1 MRGIQLENSEKT
13 TKTTKITKTEKIEKD
28 RPADYKD
35 IEDIVEYLVK
45 VKSRFYAFDVYTDE
59 DIAQEIRII
68 CFKALEKFDPDKVG
82 GRDKWQNFF
91 GRCVDNGLKNL
102 KRDNYIRA
110 SFPYR
115 KKLENL
121 DESDNSKEAV
131 KIRNLW
137 NKFQDGIKA
146 KLGIIHAK
154 SINVIGSDRIPN
166 DKFEQEM
173 EYRDLERYI
182 LEKADDAIVEP
193 LSLILAGRS
202 KEVSKG
208 DKRKVH
214 AFIRRIMD
222 WCDGVAG

>member
-1 MRGIQLENSEKT
+1 MQMTKQKREETVENQPEAPSSYE
-13 TKTTKITKTEKIEKD
+13 
-28 RPADYKD
+28 D

-45 VKSRFYAFDVYTDE
+45 VKSRFYSFDCYTEE

-68 CFKALEKFDPDKVG
+68 CFRALEKFDPAKVG

-102 KRDNYIRA
+102 KRDNYIRV

-115 KKLENL
+115 KKLEQL
-121 DESDNSKEAV
+121 EDDDNSEEAK
-131 KIRNLW
+131 KIRKLW
-137 NKFQDGIKA
+137 AKFQDNIKA

-166 DKFEQEM
+166 NKFEEEM
-173 EYRDLERYI
+173 EYRDLERFL
-182 LEKADDAIVEP
+182 LEKADDAILEP
-193 LSLILAGRS
+193 LVLILAGRG
-202 KEVSKG
+202 KEVSKS

-214 AFIRRIMD
+214 TFVRRIMN
-222 WCDGVAG
+222 